1 MTKKR
6 IADLLKEEIEKSDEG
21 AGGDEPA
28 SPEQTSK
35 TKARKPTAAK
45 TSAAKATST
54 ATKATAAKATSTAT
68 KATATKATATKATAT
83 KAAAKPDEA
92 LTQKNAALETAL
104 QKNAEQ
110 VAALRADVD
119 THQSRIF
126 ELKDALQDA
135 ETASQKKDAQLEDL
149 TAKLAEAKQ
158 TIMKLTEAKESAPE
172 PAPEP
177 AAEKESEA
185 AKRQSLQLKQ
195 RSPYSGYKS
204 IPEYAIQRGTPAG
217 GQNNSMMNDD
227 DLGWVD

>member
-6 IADLLKEEIEKSDEG
+6 IADLLKEEIEKSAEG
-21 AGGDEPA
+21 TGGDNPA
-28 SPEQTSK
+28 DSNQTP
-35 TKARKPTAAK
+35 TAKARKPAAAK
-45 TSAAKATST
+45 SAATKST
-54 ATKATAAKATSTAT
+54 ATKSTAAKATAAKAT
-68 KATATKATATKATAT
+68 
-83 KAAAKPDEA
+83 AAKPDEA
-92 LTQKNAALETAL
+92 LTQKIAALETAL

-119 THQSRIF
+119 THQSRVF

-135 ETASQKKDAQLEDL
+135 EAASQKKDAQLEDL

-158 TIMKLTEAKESAPE
+158 TILKLTEASESAAE
-172 PAPEP
+172 QTSQQTSDPAPEP

-195 RSPYSGYKS
+195 RSPYSSYKS
-204 IPEYAIQRGTPAG
+204 IPEYAIQRGTPAS

>member
-21 AGGDEPA
+21 TGEGNPA
-28 SPEQTSK
+28 NPEQPSK
-35 TKARKPTAAK
+35 TKARKPAAAKPGTAKSAAK

-54 ATKATAAKATSTAT
+54 ATKATAP
-68 KATATKATATKATAT
+68 KATATKAV
-83 KAAAKPDEA
+83 AKPDEA

-104 QKNAEQ
+104 QKNAEH

-135 ETASQKKDAQLEDL
+135 ETASQKKDAQLKDL

-158 TIMKLTEAKESAPE
+158 TILKLTEASESAAQHSE

-177 AAEKESEA
+177 AAQKESET
-185 AKRQSLQLKQ
+185 KRQSLKLQQ
-195 RSPYSGYKS
+195 RSPYSSHKS

-217 GQNNSMMNDD
+217 GQSNSMMNDD

>member
-28 SPEQTSK
+28 NPEQTSK
-35 TKARKPTAAK
+35 TKARKPAAAKADTAKSAAK

-54 ATKATAAKATSTAT
+54 GS
-68 KATATKATATKATAT
+68 KATATKATANKATAT

-92 LTQKNAALETAL
+92 LTQKIAALETAL

-158 TIMKLTEAKESAPE
+158 TIMKLTEAKESTPE

>member
-6 IADLLKEEIEKSDEG
+6 IADLLKEEIEKSDQGTG
-21 AGGDEPA
+21 ADNPA
-28 SPEQTSK
+28 TPDQTSK
-35 TKARKPTAAK
+35 AKARKPAAKAGTATTAK
-45 TSAAKATST
+45 TSAARATST
-54 ATKATAAKATSTAT
+54 ASKAAAAKST
-68 KATATKATATKATAT
+68 
-83 KAAAKPDEA
+83 AAAKPDQA
-92 LTQKNAALETAL
+92 LTQKNVALEAAL

-126 ELKDALQDA
+126 ELKDALQEA
-135 ETASQKKDAQLEDL
+135 ETASQKKDTEIKDL
-149 TAKLAEAKQ
+149 TAKLTEAKQ
-158 TIMKLTEAKESAPE
+158 TILKLTEASESA
-172 PAPEP
+172 AQPEP
-177 AAEKESEA
+177 AAQKEAQKESEA
-185 AKRQSLQLKQ
+185 SKRQSLQLKQ